1 MFKGLTISNMHNH
14 QIDYSRYFSLR
25 QKVFLIDVSEGR
37 DTAHYESMSGFI
49 VARHKDIIE
58 LTIPYPVELEALV
71 SPEQVTTYKLT
82 SESMGNGIQVL
93 TDLVR
98 VMHGNTIHLKLHG
111 VLELFQ
117 RRMAH
122 RIDTNLDVFHLRR
135 DFSLTFFRK
144 EWKRVVEYM
153 DAKGLPPNI
162 ILRSTPVN
170 LSIGGIRLTMPEQTQ
185 TSPLSMFFLDVKD
198 GLQPICALGELV
210 WNRTEHDEIT
220 CGYRFIQIRKKD
232 RERIN
237 SYILAVQKEKGI
249 TVSSTK
255 TNWELL
261 DQMSFEDKPQ
271 KPESPP

>member
-1 MFKGLTISNMHNH
+1 MHNH

-37 DTAHYESMSGFI
+37 DTSHYESMSGF
-49 VARHKDIIE
+49 VVGRVGDVLE
-58 LTIPYPVELEALV
+58 LTIPYPVELESLV

-82 SESMGNGIQVL
+82 SESLGNGIQVL
-93 TDLVR
+93 TELVK

-117 RRMAH
+117 RRTAT
-122 RIDTNLDVFHLRR
+122 RIDADLDMFHLRR

-144 EWKRVVEYM
+144 EWKRVVEYT

-162 ILRSTPVN
+162 ILKCLPVN
-170 LSIGGIRLTMPEQTQ
+170 ISVGGIRLAVPEQTQ
-185 TSPLSMFFLDVKD
+185 ASPLSMFFFDLKD
-198 GLQPICALGELV
+198 GLQPICVLGEQV
-210 WNRTEHDEIT
+210 WSRADNDDII

-232 RERIN
+232 RERIQN
-237 SYILAVQKEKGI
+237 YIQAVQKEKGVAV
-249 TVSSTK
+249 TSPK

-261 DQMSFEDKPQ
+261 DQMSFSDKA
-271 KPESPP
+271 